1 MAKRL
6 HSHWHHL
13 RAIVAGGILTIALAP
28 TALPGPANFTRITT
42 GPHVSDGGVSF
53 GASWIDYD
61 NDGWLDIYVGNQGSP
76 AGQNNFLYH
85 NEGDGSFTKI
95 TTEVIVNDGAVTYS
109 HCWGDYDNDG
119 DADLYVGRWYDQ
131 TNYFFAND
139 GDGTFT
145 QLAAAGDLTTDPGYS
160 THHAWVDIDNDGDL
174 DLYSQNEHASAPFSQ
189 ANVMFRNDDG
199 IFSKITTGEVVTDVY
214 NSHGLGWSDYDDDG
228 DMDLFVAN
236 AYFDYPLPDPA
247 DYMQPNG
254 LYRNDGDFSFTK
266 IVSGP
271 VATDLSLS
279 YGPSWGDYDNDGDQ
293 DLYVA
298 NSTLPLANFFYSNNG
313 DGSFTRIQTGEI
325 VTAASKTYTSSWSDY
340 DNDGDLDLFLTT
352 YEGNNPAPH
361 RNQLYENNGDSTFT
375 RITAGNIVN
384 DLGNYWTA
392 AWGDYD
398 RDGDL
403 DVFIAMPGANNVLYR
418 NDGNGNNWLSVTC
431 IGTFSNASAIG
442 AKVRVKATIFG
453 NPVWQL
459 REISPATG
467 YCVHHAINAH
477 FGLGDASVA
486 DSIRIEWPSGL
497 DETLLDVSVNQ
508 YLAAVEGESSPDV
521 DADGW
526 PDQLDNCPDVHNP
539 DQADSDGDDIGDVC
553 ECCEGRVGDANGSGE
568 DEPTISDI
576 SVMIDAKFITGT
588 CEGVVVCMDEAD
600 INQSGGFSPTCND
613 VTIGDISI
621 LIDYLFITGS
631 TLGLAEC
638 L

>member
-1 MAKRL
+1 MAKQL
-6 HSHWHHL
+6 YSNWHHL
-13 RAIVAGGILTIALAP
+13 RTIVAGAILTIALAP

-174 DLYSQNEHASAPFSQ
+174 DLYSQNEHASSPFSQ

-199 IFSKITTGEVVTDVY
+199 IFSKITTGEIVTDVY

-236 AYFDYPLPDPA
+236 AYDNYPGGPQL
-247 DYMQPNG
+247 NG
-254 LYRNDGDFSFTK
+254 LYRNEGNFDFTK

-271 VATDLSLS
+271 VATDVSMA
-279 YGPSWGDYDNDGDQ
+279 YAPAWGDYDNDGDQ
-293 DLYVA
+293 DLYVGNGPPNPA
-298 NSTLPLANFFYSNNG
+298 NLFYSNNG
-313 DGSFTRIQTGEI
+313 DGSFTKITTGVI
-325 VTAASKTYTSSWSDY
+325 ATATTYTTSSSWVDY

-352 YEGNNPAPH
+352 HFSDQSAPR
-361 RNQLYENNGDSTFT
+361 RNALYDNNGDSTFT
-375 RITAGNIVN
+375 RITDGNIVI
-384 DLGNYWTA
+384 DEGLYWAA

-403 DVFIAMPGANNVLYR
+403 DVYIVKPWNADNVLYR
-418 NDGNGNNWLSVTC
+418 NDGNGNNWLEVTC
-431 IGTFSNASAIG
+431 VGTVSNASAIG

-453 NPVWQL
+453 SSVWQL
-459 REISPATG
+459 REISPSTG
-467 YCVHHAINAH
+467 YCQQHAISAH

-486 DSIRIEWPSGL
+486 DSIRVEWPSGL
-497 DETLLDVSVNQ
+497 VETLLDVSVNQ
-508 YLAAVEGESSPDV
+508 HLAVVEGEFSPDV

-526 PDQLDNCPDVHNP
+526 PDPLDNCPDAYNP
-539 DQADSDGDDIGDVC
+539 DQADGDNDDIGDAC

-576 SVMIDAKFITGT
+576 SVMIDAKFITGI

-600 INQSGGFSPTCND
+600 VNQSGGFSPTCDD
-613 VTIGDISI
+613 VTISDISI

-638 L
+638 M